1 MSKYL
6 RLNKGIFETDGKFNL
21 RRYFS
26 LFSLVIII
34 VLTMVLSG
42 IVYWNQ
48 KNSLIEYSISSA
60 KIFAQ
65 QINATI
71 NRKIIDADLLKEDN
85 LQIESD
91 SLFLL
96 QLDDITGSFL
106 KEYGDIKKIKIFNR
120 EGEIIYSSD
129 TEDIGLVNSGKNI
142 KKTLLTGQT
151 STELTRQ
158 HSEFREDSSNRGK
171 RFNIDILEI
180 YVPLYKSLRN
190 PSQEEIIG
198 VVEIYKDISTVYQLI
213 RKEFYKVPLL
223 LLFSMSMLYL
233 FLQIVIKKASEIINK
248 KNDEINLYNL
258 ELTEAQQRIKTAID
272 RVIEDQSFHIRLQA
286 DNLLKCWEVK
296 NCTHADCPSY
306 KSENLRCWQ
315 VSGTFCGGKVQGFFA
330 NKFGDCRKCEVY
342 QNAFKDRISLIGES
356 FNNMMVLLES
366 KHQELQQL
374 NEKLNVLIDTDPL
387 TETGNRR
394 SFQKRMESIH
404 LLSLRYNHPYSIII
418 CDVDYFKSYND
429 TYGHQRGDYALVSIA
444 NAMKTSIRR
453 TDEIFRWGG
462 EEFIVI
468 LPEQNLM
475 AAIKVAENLRTGVE
489 MLGIAHAGSPSKV
502 LTVSVGVTCNLADN
516 VKYFSWESVIKQA
529 DDELYKAKSAGRN
542 CVYPNVN
549 IKNISDGKI

>member
-6 RLNKGIFETDGKFNL
+6 RLNKDIFETDGKFNL
-21 RRYFS
+21 RRFFS
-26 LFSLVIII
+26 LFSFVIII
-34 VLTMVLSG
+34 VLTIILSG

-48 KNSLIEYSISSA
+48 RNSLIEYSISSA
-60 KIFAQ
+60 KTFAQ
-65 QINATI
+65 QINTTI
-71 NRKIIDADLLKEDN
+71 NKKIISADLLKDNN
-85 LQIESD
+85 LQIEND
-91 SLFLL
+91 SFFILK
-96 QLDDITGSFL
+96 LDDITGSFL
-106 KEYGDIKKIKIFNR
+106 KEYVDIMEIKIYNR
-120 EGEIIYSSD
+120 EGKIVYSSVP
-129 TEDIGLVNSGKNI
+129 EDIGLINKGINI
-142 KKTLLTGQT
+142 TKALTGQT
-151 STELTRQ
+151 STELTRR
-158 HSEFREDSSNRGK
+158 HTKFREDSSNRGK
-171 RFNIDILEI
+171 RFNVDILEI
-180 YVPLYKSLRN
+180 YVPLYKNLSN

-198 VVEIYKDISTVYQLI
+198 VFEIYKDISTVYQLI

-233 FLQIVIKKASEIINK
+233 FLQIVIKKASEILNK
-248 KNDEINLYNL
+248 KNEEINLFNL

-272 RVIEDQSFHIRLQA
+272 RVIEDQSFHIRLQS

-296 NCTHADCPSY
+296 NCTHEGCPSY

-330 NKFGDCRKCEVY
+330 NKYGDCRKCEVY

-366 KHQELQQL
+366 KHQELQKL

-404 LLSLRYNHPYSIII
+404 LISLRYNHPYSIII

-475 AAIKVAENLRTGVE
+475 AAIKVAENLRSGVE

-542 CVYPNVN
+542 CVYPSVN
-549 IKNISDGKI
+549 IANA